1 MKKRLY
7 KEAKYYSEYNKQR
20 DQIKSKVAGLVNRGY
35 NVPMDIIPPTW
46 GNYVKSKGKN
56 PNYAEISRLKRI
68 KTKDIYEKTTYTER
82 DLDTGQTKEMSY
94 KYHRDIERSQAA
106 KKGSATKRR
115 KKDEE
120 RIDAII
126 PPKTPIPDDLPKE
139 DEIIISN
146 LSDELDF
153 ILSLIYP
160 LEFFESSAKN
170 EKVATKNTNN
180 VRESGGTL
188 ETELMNEYNS
198 DPVGLLKRLS
208 ENSTVLQ
215 GLLSRPENFYKDP
228 ASNDILNDIL
238 VIIRGSSISFEEAK
252 QYADASENTDY
263 IDEEEWEDDLPF

>member
-120 RIDAII
+120 WIDVII

>member
-1 MKKRLY
+1 MPKYSKEYSNQRSQIVRKVKRLV
-7 KEAKYYSEYNKQR
+7 
-20 DQIKSKVAGLVNRGY
+20 DRGY
-35 NVPMDIIPPTW
+35 NVPIDIIPPT
-46 GNYVKSKGKN
+46 VKEFKEKYNRN
-56 PNYAEISRLKRI
+56 PQAKDIKRLNRV
-68 KTKDIYEKTTYTER
+68 KTKDIYEKTTFEER
-82 DLDTGQTKEMSY
+82 DINTGQTKTRSY
-94 KYHRDIERSQAA
+94 KYHRDEERSQSA
-106 KKGSATKRR
+106 KKGVVTKRV
-115 KKDEE
+115 KKEVNKITPDEIQE
-120 RIDAII
+120 FDKSLESI
-126 PPKTPIPDDLPKE
+126 PKE
-139 DEIIISN
+139 DETIISN

-160 LEFFESSAKN
+160 LEFFESSVKD
-170 EKVATKNTNN
+170 EKIHTKNTNN